1 MSNGEGGR
9 IQGRGKEG
17 TDDDNKDD
25 DKDDDDDD
33 DDDDGDHV
41 YRYTRGMHPLP
52 PMNRLWTTIAA
63 AR

>member
-25 DKDDDDDD
+25 DKDDDDD
-33 DDDDGDHV
+33 GDHV
-41 YRYTRGMHPLP
+41 YRYTRGTHPLP

>member
-33 DDDDGDHV
+33 DDDKNKNFAE
-41 YRYTRGMHPLP
+41 TLP
-52 PMNRLWTTIAA
+52 STSRRFGQFYVKSL
-63 AR
+63 